1 MKHKLSKRI
10 LSTLLAMVMLIGL
23 LPTAAI
29 PAFAVEESDIYG
41 YDPNYEHGY
50 FLGGKTQWEG
60 GTWVRE
66 VYDWDDM
73 DQVFKNLNSATMT
86 NYGYVTIKLMENLEL
101 STATSSIEEYYM
113 KEYRIY
119 VGFNNVI
126 FDFNGHTLSG
136 EVNSPAAYVRNFIN
150 IQIDPGNQITFTDSV
165 GGGGI
170 NFNAYSFYDSNTAAL
185 YIQSVIG

>member
-1 MKHKLSKRI
+1 MKKKKLKGFISLM
-10 LSTLLAMVMLIGL
+10 LSLAMVIGL
-23 LPTAAI
+23 LPVASL
-29 PAFAVEESDIYG
+29 PVFAVEESDIYG

-50 FLGGKTQWEG
+50 FLGGRGYWEG

-73 DQVFKNLNSATMT
+73 DRVFEKVDSASMV

-101 STATSSIEEYYM
+101 TSADSDAYDGYFKRYI
-113 KEYRIY
+113 IPA
-119 VGFNNVI
+119 GLNNVI

-136 EVNSPAAYVRNFIN
+136 TNVDSNAKNFIKMEVRE
-150 IQIDPGNQITFTDSV
+150 GNYVTFTDSV

-170 NFNAYSFYDSNTAAL
+170 TFDAS
-185 YIQSVIG
+185 

>member
-1 MKHKLSKRI
+1 MKHKATKRI
-10 LSTLLAMVMLIGL
+10 LSLLLAMVMLVGL

-29 PAFAVEESDIYG
+29 PVFAVEESDIYAE
-41 YDPNYEHGY
+41 DPDYEHGY

-73 DQVFKNLNSATMT
+73 DQVFENLDSGSMF
-86 NYGYVTIKLMENLEL
+86 NYGYVTVKLMADL
-101 STATSSIEEYYM
+101 SMTAAGLANDAYTM

-150 IQIDPGNQITFTDSV
+150 IQIDPGNQITFTD
-165 GGGGI
+165 
-170 NFNAYSFYDSNTAAL
+170 
-185 YIQSVIG
+185 